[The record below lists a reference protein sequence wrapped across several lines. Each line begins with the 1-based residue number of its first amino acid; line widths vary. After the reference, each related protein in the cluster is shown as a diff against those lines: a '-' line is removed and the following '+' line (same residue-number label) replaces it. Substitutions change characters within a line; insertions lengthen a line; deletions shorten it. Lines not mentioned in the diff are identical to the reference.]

1 MTNRNSRPF
10 GSKRVFN
17 MAYKPA
23 KVPSVSVPTI
33 YTANL
38 ENFRG
43 VDFTNNAL
51 NCESYRSPDM
61 LNMIA
66 GNDGFP
72 VARNGYVKHRT
83 FSGRIN
89 GMYLFNDQYLVHHG
103 TKLSLMDGTLVSEG
117 LNDAFSTAVYL
128 DGKLYLLDGTHYL
141 CLRPSPQTGGITT
154 SAPAVLVNDVVGTI
168 PETTIARLPAGGGQ
182 PFQAVNMLTPKRTN
196 TFIPDGTAKEY
207 LLDAGGID
215 PDPVIVYFDNADG
228 GQDLKTEGTDFTVD
242 RTAGKVTFHAAP
254 PVLVN
259 QRATV
264 HITFSKTTPGYADRV
279 KKCTIKA
286 MFGANGGANTI
297 FLTGHPDYPNMVI
310 YSEAADPTY
319 WPDTNYIYVGQDS
332 SRVMGFTLTG
342 DGSLS
347 IHKERNGVDPTIFYL
362 TGEVTTVEGLL
373 TPLYRLTQGATG
385 VGVIAERA
393 FASLGNDALFLAS
406 TGVYADKPSGTV
418 TNERY
423 AQSRSFYI
431 NSRLTREENLQNA
444 VAIEY
449 KGYYYLAVNGHV
461 YVADGVH
468 DKAYIQN
475 NQINQYEYE
484 WYYWDNVP
492 VRVWFEGSEGL
503 YFGDAQGNIYCF
515 DDGYLDDGEPIA
527 VYWMSKLFDF
537 GTITN
542 LKTVKSVH
550 VMPNPYTHS
559 TINIDFIQRGISETV
574 KETTVDVFDF
584 SDLRFDRLSFETDP
598 TPRIIPVRRRL
609 KKLQTFQMR
618 IWADAGEPLGLFK
631 VAIRYQVGGN
641 IK

>member
-1 MTNRNSRPF
+1 
-10 GSKRVFN
+10 

-23 KVPSVSVPTI
+23 KIPSVNVPTI
-33 YTANL
+33 YTANI

-51 NCESYRSPDM
+51 NCESYRSPEM

-72 VARNGYVKHRT
+72 VSRNGYEKVKT

-89 GMYLFNDQYLVHHG
+89 GMYLYNEEYLVHHG
-103 TKLSLMDGTLVSEG
+103 TTLSKMDGTLVCEG
-117 LNDAFSTAVYL
+117 LNDAFSTAVYW
-128 DGKLYLLDGTHYL
+128 DGKLYLLDGANYL
-141 CLRPSPQTGGITT
+141 CLDETG
-154 SAPAVLVNDVVGTI
+154 AHDVIGTI
-168 PETTIARLPAGGGQ
+168 PETTISRLPAGGGQ
-182 PFQAVNMLTPKRTN
+182 SFQAVNLLTPKRIN
-196 TFIPDGTAKEY
+196 TFIPDGETKEY
-207 LLDAGGID
+207 LLDATEID
-215 PDPVIVYFDNADG
+215 SEPVVIYFDNADG
-228 GQDLKTEGTDFTVD
+228 GKDVKIENTDFTVD
-242 RTAGKVTFHAAP
+242 RTAGKVTFQTAP

-264 HITFSKTTPGYADRV
+264 HITFSKTIPGYSDRV

-297 FLTGHPDYPNMVI
+297 FLTGHPEHPNMVL
-310 YSEAADPTY
+310 YSEAADPCY
-319 WPDTNYIYVGQDS
+319 FPDTNYIYVGQDS

-373 TPLYRLTQGATG
+373 TPMYRLTQGAQG
-385 VGVIAERA
+385 VGVIATRA

-431 NSRLTREENLQNA
+431 NSRLTREPDLKNA

-449 KGYYYLAVNGHV
+449 KGFYYLAVGGHV

-468 DKAYIQN
+468 DKAYVQN

-484 WYYWDNVP
+484 WYYWDHIP
-492 VRVWFEGSEGL
+492 VRVWFEGDEGL
-503 YFGDAQGNIYCF
+503 YFGDDQGNIF
-515 DDGYLDDGEPIA
+515 VFNQGYLDDGEPIK
-527 VYWMSKLFDF
+527 VYWLSKLFDF

-559 TINIDFIQRGISETV
+559 TINIDFIQKGVSETV
-574 KETTVDVFDF
+574 KETTVDIFDF
-584 SDLRFDRLSFETDP
+584 SDLRFDRFSFETDP

-609 KKLQTFQMR
+609 KKLQTFQLR
-618 IWADAGEPLGLFK
+618 VWADAGEPLGLFK
-631 VAIRYQVGGN
+631 IAIRYQIGGN